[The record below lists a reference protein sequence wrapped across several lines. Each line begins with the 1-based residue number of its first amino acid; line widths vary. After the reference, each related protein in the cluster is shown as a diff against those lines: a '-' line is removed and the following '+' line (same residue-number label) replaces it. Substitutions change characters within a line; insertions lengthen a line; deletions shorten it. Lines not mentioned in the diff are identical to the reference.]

1 MSILIVSVW
10 GEPSTWKLRDYH
22 IELDSE
28 IERTSEISN
37 VDNEEKPATYQATRS
52 YKSTLG
58 AFLECYKDANCLLL
72 ASSTLGDL
80 PKNSYEE
87 VKKSA
92 ERKIRDYLM
101 NQEYCSDSSKVKV
114 VILPGIGRFGE
125 NLFRGTIN
133 AYRLGAFLEILNSL
147 KEMKPQA
154 IILDLSHGLNYMPVY
169 TRLATEDAVISYLV
183 NEAKDEKLR
192 LIVYNSEPVIAKEEK
207 STTTLISIV
216 ENISLNKDLAIQAL
230 YTKIASFSTSNPVI
244 LKSQFGKRPPKLEHW
259 KDLWMN
265 SVKFAKAA
273 IYGLILPLAEY
284 IEKLN
289 GIDFIKMEYEIRKF
303 AYLEKAEDF
312 VERNEREV
320 KYLFSPNSNLG
331 LIFEIAKKARSL
343 KEEYKQISER
353 VEGGFDLDYL
363 KRLSELILY
372 GPGKEIAKNEL
383 NQLTMRVKLAR
394 YMNQET
400 SKWMLYAA
408 YIEFGNQRID
418 EKPFIVLYENE
429 AKRKELERIDVGKFK
444 KISEFEKIDKSS
456 IILEQ
461 RNFVAHAG
469 LEKNVTL
476 ILDKADKIF
485 IKYNE
490 EMRTKID
497 SVLQSLL
504 N

>member
-1 MSILIVSVW
+1 
-10 GEPSTWKLRDYH
+10 
-22 IELDSE
+22 
-28 IERTSEISN
+28 
-37 VDNEEKPATYQATRS
+37 
-52 YKSTLG
+52 
-58 AFLECYKDANCLLL
+58 
-72 ASSTLGDL
+72 
-80 PKNSYEE
+80 
-87 VKKSA
+87 
-92 ERKIRDYLM
+92 
-101 NQEYCSDSSKVKV
+101 
-114 VILPGIGRFGE
+114 
-125 NLFRGTIN
+125 
-133 AYRLGAFLEILNSL
+133 
-147 KEMKPQA
+147 
-154 IILDLSHGLNYMPVY
+154 
-169 TRLATEDAVISYLV
+169 
-183 NEAKDEKLR
+183 
-192 LIVYNSEPVIAKEEK
+192 
-207 STTTLISIV
+207 
-216 ENISLNKDLAIQAL
+216 
-230 YTKIASFSTSNPVI
+230 
-244 LKSQFGKRPPKLEHW
+244 
-259 KDLWMN
+259 MN

-418 EKPFIVLYENE
+418 EKPLIVLYENE